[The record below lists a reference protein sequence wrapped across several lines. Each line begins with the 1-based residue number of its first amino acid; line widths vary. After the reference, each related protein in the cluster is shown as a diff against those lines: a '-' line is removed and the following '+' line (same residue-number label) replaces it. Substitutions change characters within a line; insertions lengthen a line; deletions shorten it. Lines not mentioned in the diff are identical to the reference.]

1 MNDDKTIKNLLIF
14 FFVVILFYLLKELS
28 TILLPFVLAL
38 LMVLV
43 VQPLINYLQS
53 KKVPNWLILPLIA
66 IITLAI
72 IFGVGFI
79 FVNTISNIYDQKDF
93 LLSKLLTKTD
103 YLLTFINST
112 FNLKLDTTL
121 LVSEVYKSFVG
132 GTLGNL
138 LSNIVGSL
146 GSFFSSFLFF
156 ALYYVM
162 LLAGIANYKEFLI
175 YVGGYKQEAVL
186 NEYENLQKSVNSYIV
201 IKTLISIA
209 TGLLTYVIAEI
220 FGIQFSLFWGFV
232 AFIFNFI
239 PNIGSI
245 AGVLLPVTMS
255 VIQLDSFQQILTFS
269 LLLIVMQ
276 FLMGNFVEP
285 IIMGN
290 RLRLNTPTVLIGLVF
305 WGYIWGIPGMILSVP
320 LLVIIKIIL
329 EKYPEYSM
337 IARLMGYPDKK

>member
-1 MNDDKTIKNLLIF
+1 
-14 FFVVILFYLLKELS
+14 
-28 TILLPFVLAL
+28 
-38 LMVLV
+38 
-43 VQPLINYLQS
+43 
-53 KKVPNWLILPLIA
+53 
-66 IITLAI
+66 
-72 IFGVGFI
+72 
-79 FVNTISNIYDQKDF
+79 
-93 LLSKLLTKTD
+93 
-103 YLLTFINST
+103 
-112 FNLKLDTTL
+112 
-121 LVSEVYKSFVG
+121 
-132 GTLGNL
+132 
-138 LSNIVGSL
+138 
-146 GSFFSSFLFF
+146 
-156 ALYYVM
+156 M

-209 TGLLTYVIAEI
+209 TGLLTFIFAEI
-220 FGIQFSLFWGFV
+220 FGIQFSLFWGFI

-255 VIQLDSFQQILTFS
+255 VIQLDSFHQILTFS
-269 LLLIVMQ
+269 VLLIVMQ
-276 FLMGNFVEP
+276 FIMGNFIEP